1 MSGVAI
7 TGGHGFLGWHLS
19 CRLRALHGIEPHR
32 LRREVVCDPERLVA
46 SLTGVE
52 TIYHVA
58 GVNRADHGD
67 EVEHGNLDL
76 ARRLAEAI
84 RRLGRPVHVIYANS
98 IQADLDNAYGR
109 GKRGAAAIMD
119 DALRQAGGTLAD
131 VMLPNLFG
139 EHGRPSYNSFV
150 ATFADAVAGGRDPTV
165 SQDRSVPLLH
175 AQRAAACLV
184 EASGQRRSSVQRP
197 VGTPRTVVDVLET
210 LREFQAQYGER
221 GEIPDL
227 SDSFTVDL
235 FNTYRSYLF
244 PHRFP
249 IFPTVHDDARGSLFE
264 TVRAHGGTGQTFVST
279 TRPRATRGEHYH
291 LHKVE
296 RFAVLKGEAKIS
308 LRRLLHDEVVTF
320 RLSGDR
326 PGYVDMPTLWVHN
339 ISNVGSSELV
349 TMFWSDQLLDPDR
362 PDQYPERVEV
372 SAP

>member
-1 MSGVAI
+1 VSGVAI

-19 CRLRALHGIEPHR
+19 CRLRAVHGIKPDR
-32 LRREVVCDPERLVA
+32 LGREALGDPERLAA
-46 SLTGVE
+46 SLAGVE
-52 TIYHVA
+52 TIFHVA
-58 GVNRADHGD
+58 GVNRANHED
-67 EVEHGNLDL
+67 EVEQGNLDL

-84 RRLGRPVHVIYANS
+84 RRLGRPVHVVYANS
-98 IQADLDNAYGR
+98 IQADVDNAYGR
-109 GKRGAAAIMD
+109 GKRGAAAILD
-119 DALRQAGGTLAD
+119 GALRHVGGSLVD
-131 VMLPNLFG
+131 VLLPNLFG

-150 ATFADAVAGGRDPTV
+150 ATFADAVAGGRGPTV
-165 SQDRSVPLLH
+165 SRDRSVPLLH
-175 AQRAAACLV
+175 AQRAAACLI
-184 EASGQRRSSVQRP
+184 EASQHRRSSVQRP
-197 VGTPRTVVDVLET
+197 AGTPHSVVQVLEE
-210 LREFQAQYGER
+210 LQDLHASYGQR

-227 SDSFTVDL
+227 SDAFSVDL

-264 TVRAHGGTGQTFVST
+264 TMRAHGGTGQTFVST

-291 LHKVE
+291 LRKVE
-296 RFAVLKGEAKIS
+296 RFVVLKGEAKIS

-349 TMFWSDQLLDPDR
+349 TMFWADQLLDPDR
-362 PDQYPERVEV
+362 PDQYPESVEV
-372 SAP
+372 SVP